1 MENPQVVL
9 EVKNLVKRFE
19 GLVAVND
26 LSFKVTKGKFHAL
39 IGPNGAGKTTTINM
53 ITGDNPQTEG
63 DVLFYGTSISKLP
76 VYARANLGI
85 GRTFQNIKLFSTMT
99 VLENLLMGGQSRTTR
114 SLLRYLADFRTAQ
127 REERQLREKA
137 EEILNFIGMY
147 QYKDELVSNLAYG
160 RQKMTELGRT
170 LMGDPKLILLD
181 EPAAGLNPS
190 ERKEFIDIIQ
200 KVFEQGVD
208 MFLIEHNMDVVM
220 NLSHDITVLNF
231 GCKIAEGAPKEIL
244 ENEEVISAYLGEG
257 YRKQMKKEA
266 EQNA

>member
-1 MENPQVVL
+1 MEQTQVVL
-9 EVKNLVKRFE
+9 EVQNLVKRFD
-19 GLVAVND
+19 GLVAVDN
-26 LSFKVTKGKFHAL
+26 LNFKVKKGRIHAL
-39 IGPNGAGKTTTINM
+39 IGPNGAGKTTTVNM

-63 DVLFYGTSISKLP
+63 EVLFYGKSISKMP
-76 VYARANLGI
+76 IYERASLGI

-99 VLENLLMGGQSRTTR
+99 VMENLLIGGQGKTTQN
-114 SLLRYLADFRTAQ
+114 LLKYLANFKLAQ
-127 REERQLREKA
+127 REERQLWEKA

-147 QYKDELVSNLAYG
+147 KYKDEQVSNLAYG

-200 KVFEQGVD
+200 KVFENNVD

-231 GCKIAEGAPKEIL
+231 GCKIAEGDPKSIL
-244 ENEEVISAYLGEG
+244 ENEEVISADLGEG

-266 EQNA
+266 GQDA

>member
-1 MENPQVVL
+1 MDHPEIVL

-19 GLVAVND
+19 GLVAVDN
-26 LSFKVTKGKFHAL
+26 LNFKVQKGRVHAL
-39 IGPNGAGKTTTINM
+39 IGPNGAGKTTTVNM

-63 DVLFYGTSISKLP
+63 EVFFMGNPISKLP
-76 VYARANLGI
+76 ICTRANLGI

-99 VLENLLMGGQSRTTR
+99 VLENVIIGGQSKTTQ
-114 SLLRYLADFRTAQ
+114 SMLKYLLNFRIAKK
-127 REERQLREKA
+127 EERHLEEKA
-137 EEILNFIGMY
+137 EEILNFIGML

-190 ERKEFIDIIQ
+190 ERKEFIEIVQ

-231 GCKIAEGAPKEIL
+231 GCKIAEGRPSEIL
-244 ENEEVISAYLGEG
+244 ENEQVISAYLGEG
-257 YRKQMKKEA
+257 YRKQMKKGGSEGA
-266 EQNA
+266 

>member
-9 EVKNLVKRFE
+9 EVKNLIKRFD
-19 GLVAVND
+19 GLVAVDN
-26 LSFKVTKGKFHAL
+26 LNFQVKKGRIHAL
-39 IGPNGAGKTTTINM
+39 IGPNGAGKTTTVNM

-63 DVLFYGTSISKLP
+63 DVLFHGKSISKLP
-76 VYARANLGI
+76 VYARAQLGI

-99 VLENLLMGGQSRTTR
+99 VLENLMIGGQSKTTQN
-114 SLLRYLADFRTAQ
+114 LLQYLANYKLAKA
-127 REERQLREKA
+127 EEKQLKEKA
-137 EEILNFIGMY
+137 EDVLNFIGMY
-147 QYKDELVSNLAYG
+147 RYRNELVSNLAYG

-170 LMGDPKLILLD
+170 LMSDPKLILLD

-190 ERKEFIDIIQ
+190 ERKEFIEIIQ
-200 KVFEQGVD
+200 KVFEQNVD

-257 YRKQMKKEA
+257 YRKKMA
-266 EQNA
+266 EEGQNA